1 MSIQGCATTAGT
13 RRYAARRASITAAGH
28 FRQQQELSVSSI
40 GLGTY
45 LGHWDERTDR
55 MYQEAIRR
63 AVELGCNVI
72 DSAINY
78 RFQRSERAIGAALK
92 QLVDANRA
100 ARDEVIITT
109 KGGFIPFDNE
119 PPRDPRAWIVDNLID
134 TGAARMDEIVGGSH
148 CMSPGYLDNQLSR
161 SLENLGL
168 ACIDVYYIHN
178 PETQLQAVARDE
190 FNKRIRAAFAFLEEA
205 AAAGR
210 IGFYGTATWNG
221 YRQPPPARDYLSL
234 AELVGIARELA
245 GDQHHFRVIQ
255 LPYNL
260 AMPEAFTEANQ
271 MVEGELLSPLMA
283 ADRLG
288 VTAMCSA
295 SMMQARL
302 TAGLPDFIG
311 ATLRGLKTDGQR
323 AIQFVRSTPGV
334 TTALVGMSQR
344 SHVEENLEVARVEPP
359 PVDEFFKMFSSGE

>member
-13 RRYAARRASITAAGH
+13 RRYAARLASATAAGH
-28 FRQQQELSVSSI
+28 FRQQQELSMSSI

-45 LGHWDERTDR
+45 LGHWDDRTDR

-63 AVELGCNVI
+63 AIDQGCNVI

-92 QLVDANRA
+92 QLFEAKRA
-100 ARDEVIITT
+100 ARDEVIVAT

-119 PPRDPRAWIVDNLID
+119 PPRDARAWVVENIIN
-134 TGAARMDEIVGGSH
+134 TGAARADEIVGGSH

-168 ACIDVYYIHN
+168 ACVDVYYIHN
-178 PETQLQAVARDE
+178 PETQLQAVSRAE

-205 AAAGR
+205 AAVGR

-221 YRQPPPARDYLSL
+221 YRQPPTARDYLSL

-260 AMPEAFTEANQ
+260 AMPEAFTEGNQ
-271 MVEGELLSPLMA
+271 MVEGEMLSPLMA

-288 VTAMCSA
+288 MTVMCSA
-295 SMMQARL
+295 SIMQARL

-334 TTALVGMSQR
+334 TTALIGMSQR

>member
-1 MSIQGCATTAGT
+1 MSIQGCATMAGT
-13 RRYAARRASITAAGH
+13 RRYAARLAALTAAGH
-28 FRQQQELSVSSI
+28 FRQEQELCMSSI

-55 MYQEAIRR
+55 MYQEAVRR

-78 RFQRSERAIGAALK
+78 RFQRSERAIGAALG
-92 QLVDANRA
+92 QLFEAKRA

-119 PPRDPRAWIVDNLID
+119 PPRDPRAWIMENIIA
-134 TGAARMDEIVGGSH
+134 TGAASPGEIVGGSH
-148 CMSPGYLDNQLSR
+148 CMAPGYLDNQLTR

-168 ACIDVYYIHN
+168 ACVDVYYIHN
-178 PETQLQAVARDE
+178 PETQLQAVPRAE
-190 FNKRIRAAFAFLEEA
+190 FNQRMRAAFAFLEEA

-210 IGFYGTATWNG
+210 IRFYGTATWNG
-221 YRQPPPARDYLSL
+221 YRQPTAARDYLSL
-234 AELVGIARELA
+234 SEMVGIAREVA
-245 GDQHHFRVIQ
+245 GNEHHFRVIQ

-271 MVEGELLSPLMA
+271 AVEGEMVSPLMA
-283 ADRLG
+283 AHRLG
-288 VTAMCSA
+288 LTAMCSA

-302 TAGLPDFIG
+302 TSGLPDFIG
-311 ATLRGLKTDGQR
+311 ATLKGLKTDGQR

-359 PVDEFFKMFSSGE
+359 SVEEFFKMFSSGE

>member
-28 FRQQQELSVSSI
+28 FRQQQEWAVSSI

-63 AVELGCNVI
+63 AIELGCNVI

-92 QLVDANRA
+92 QLVDAKRA

-134 TGAARMDEIVGGSH
+134 TGAARADEIVGGSH

-168 ACIDVYYIHN
+168 ACVDVYYIHN

-221 YRQPPPARDYLSL
+221 YRQPPTARDYLSL

-271 MVEGELLSPLMA
+271 IIEGELLSPLMA

-288 VTAMCSA
+288 LTAMCSA

-302 TAGLPDFIG
+302 TAGLPDFVG